1 MWGGGNNNV
10 IIRIP
15 SQNEHNNIL
24 LNSDLNGNID
34 ITTSKLNVWNCTKV
48 GIPVYDAPG
57 FDFSMLQN
65 NSTYNFINLSKHWGG
80 GDYVQSYYNMNKSNK
95 SFIKTN
101 YESDLTLPCFRP
113 IIEYRE

>member
-1 MWGGGNNNV
+1 MGGGNNNV

-48 GIPVYDAPG
+48 GMPFDDAPG
-57 FDFSMLQN
+57 FDFSILQN
-65 NSTYNFINLSKHWGG
+65 NSTYNFINLSKHWNGG
-80 GDYVQSYYNMNKSNK
+80 KYVQSYYNMNKSNK
-95 SFIKTN
+95 DFIKTN
-101 YESDLTLPCFRP
+101 YENDLTLPCFRP
-113 IIEYRE
+113 IFEFNQE